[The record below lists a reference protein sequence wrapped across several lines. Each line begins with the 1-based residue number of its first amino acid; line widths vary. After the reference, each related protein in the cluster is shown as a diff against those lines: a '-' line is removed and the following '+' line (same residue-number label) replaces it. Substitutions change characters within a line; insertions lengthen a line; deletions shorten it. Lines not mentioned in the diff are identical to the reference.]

1 MGGFPKYWRGDRTY
15 SYSNAQVASS
25 FMMAGNLFAVLCLC
39 FGIGLSAFISAP
51 PEQRIANVFFF
62 GLIPALA
69 FRLSGRFLSRF
80 CVLSSELC
88 ERIVTSCLR
97 YLAHLKCPM
106 AKFVGDICL
115 TILETRFL
123 LGLAIE

>member
-1 MGGFPKYWRGDRTY
+1 MGGFPKYSRGDRTY
-15 SYSNAQVASS
+15 SYSNAQLASS

-39 FGIGLSAFISAP
+39 FGIGLGAFISAP

-80 CVLSSELC
+80 FVLSSELC
-88 ERIVTSCLR
+88 ERIVTSCLS
-97 YLAHLKCPM
+97 
-106 AKFVGDICL
+106 
-115 TILETRFL
+115 
-123 LGLAIE
+123 